1 MYQRELGIWYSIP
14 SFETY
19 CKDFL
24 ELIIVFLLQ
33 EWEPST
39 PGLAVCTR
47 SESEVRKWCEDVAA
61 QRILLT
67 TPSVLVG
74 ERLSVYRVEGT
85 TQWYSAFIIGHNQES
100 GEFTVTDDTVLE
112 EHLENP
118 ELVQMRILGDGGK
131 YEQN

>member
-1 MYQRELGIWYSIP
+1 MM
-14 SFETY
+14 F
-19 CKDFL
+19 
-24 ELIIVFLLQ
+24 Q
-33 EWEPST
+33 EWDPST

-61 QRILLT
+61 QRILVT

-85 TQWYSAFIIGHNQES
+85 TQWYSAFIIGINQES

-112 EHLENP
+112 EHLEDPN
-118 ELVQMRILGDGGK
+118 LVQMRILGEGGDDDDWC
-131 YEQN
+131 QQH

>member
-1 MYQRELGIWYSIP
+1 M
-14 SFETY
+14 
-19 CKDFL
+19 
-24 ELIIVFLLQ
+24 
-33 EWEPST
+33 
-39 PGLAVCTR
+39 AVCTR

-85 TQWYSAFIIGHNQES
+85 TQWYSAFIIGHNQETR
-100 GEFTVTDDTVLE
+100 EFTVTDDTVLE

-118 ELVQMRILGDGGK
+118 ELVQMRILGEGGTERLIK
-131 YEQN
+131 Q

>member
-1 MYQRELGIWYSIP
+1 M
-14 SFETY
+14 T
-19 CKDFL
+19 
-24 ELIIVFLLQ
+24 IVSSKLYYYQ
-33 EWEPST
+33 EWDPST

-47 SESEVRKWCEDVAA
+47 SESEVRKWCEDTAA

-100 GEFTVTDDTVLE
+100 GV
-112 EHLENP
+112 
-118 ELVQMRILGDGGK
+118 R
-131 YEQN
+131 